1 MDPYRYSASLYD
13 FVVGPLTVGLQPVR
27 MKLAPPI
34 QGMRVLDV
42 GCGTGSDLKSYHRAG
57 CDVYGVDLSPAM
69 LQVARRKF
77 GNTADMHLC
86 DAAQMPFQDESFD
99 LVLSTY
105 TLHEIPHEHR
115 SAVIHEMIR
124 VVKLD
129 GRLLLTDFLP
139 GPYRF
144 PAGWMN
150 RALILILELGAGREH
165 LKRGRDF
172 LRRGGLE
179 GLIKRFQLTKEGA
192 VSVGAGNVGFL
203 LLGTH
208 QSHSRSII
216 HNGDT

>member
-1 MDPYRYSASLYD
+1 MDPYRYWAALYD

-27 MKLAPPI
+27 VKLAPPI

-42 GCGTGSDLKSYHRAG
+42 GCGTGSDLKLYHQAG

-77 GNTADMHLC
+77 GNSADLHLC

-115 SAVIHEMIR
+115 SAVVHEMIR
-124 VVKLD
+124 VAKLD

-150 RALILILELGAGREH
+150 RALILILEFGAGRAH

-179 GLIKRFQLTKEGA
+179 RLVKLFPLTTEGA
-192 VSVGAGNVGFL
+192 ASVGAGSVGFFL
-203 LLGTH
+203 LSTH
-208 QSHSRSII
+208 HSPSRGII
-216 HNGDT
+216 HSAEI

>member
-1 MDPYRYSASLYD
+1 MDPYRYSAALYD

-42 GCGTGSDLKSYHRAG
+42 GCGTGSDLKLYHQAG

-69 LQVARRKF
+69 LRVARRKF
-77 GNTADMHLC
+77 GKSADLHLC

-115 SAVIHEMIR
+115 SLVVHEMIR

-129 GRLLLTDFLP
+129 GWLLLTDFLP

-150 RALILILELGAGREH
+150 RALVLILELGAGREH

-179 GLIKRFQLTKEGA
+179 RLIKLSQLTTEGA
-192 VSVGAGNVGFL
+192 VSVGTGTVGFFL
-203 LLGTH
+203 LSTR

-216 HNGDT
+216 NSDEI